1 MSKYPAA
8 TREYHDDFCT
18 TEKWELVRG
27 AGGKPVNHHRTY
39 ELALWDGRILR
50 TRISKPVDS
59 TSYGASVWAHIL
71 RQQLMVD
78 ADSFWDCVQNQ
89 NVPDRGGPQMV
100 AVRESL
106 PLYLVRALSEQG
118 VDEDTIFALTV
129 GEAAKLLSEKLA
141 EPHGLTNSEN

>member
-1 MSKYPAA
+1 
-8 TREYHDDFCT
+8 
-18 TEKWELVRG
+18 
-27 AGGKPVNHHRTY
+27 
-39 ELALWDGRILR
+39 
-50 TRISKPVDS
+50 
-59 TSYGASVWAHIL
+59 
-71 RQQLMVD
+71 MVD